1 MTARRKAIS
10 ALLTLAFSVAACT
23 LGQPSAPTTAPVST
37 VPPVEQATLTPTEV
51 PLYERAQFTTESASE
66 SNDAP
71 KYTITTELPALVG
84 VDDGRIV
91 EFNVIMHLAVKEMV
105 DGFKTSM
112 KDQPATPIV
121 AGSSFDV
128 KYELLSPP
136 GYVYSIK
143 FNVMGYTDGAAHPY
157 HFSKTVTFN
166 LETGKEVTLDE
177 LFLPGSNYLQIF
189 SDISKADLSARDIGF
204 DPTFFTGADPMPENY
219 KSWNITAD
227 GLLITFDEYQ
237 VAAYAAGP
245 QTVTIPYSALKDV
258 IDPNGVLGKYIQ

>member
-1 MTARRKAIS
+1 MDARQKMIS
-10 ALLTLAFSVAACT
+10 VLLTLAFSAAACT
-23 LGQPSAPTTAPVST
+23 LTQPSAPTVAPVST
-37 VPPVEQATLTPTEV
+37 IPPVEQATLTPTEV
-51 PLYERAQFTTESASE
+51 PLYEQVRFTTVSASE

-71 KYTITTELPALVG
+71 KYTITTETPTLEG
-84 VDDGRIV
+84 VDDGRV
-91 EFNVIMHLAVKEMV
+91 LEFNVSMQMTVNEMV
-105 DGFKTSM
+105 NGFKDSM

-128 KYELLSPP
+128 KYELLSPS
-136 GYVYSIK
+136 GYIYSVK

-166 LETGKEVTLDE
+166 LETGKEVTLDK
-177 LFLPGSNYLQIF
+177 LFLPGSNYLQIL
-189 SDISKADLSARDIGF
+189 SDISKTDLSARDIGF
-204 DPTFFTGADPMPENY
+204 DPTFFTGADPTPENY

-245 QTVTIPYSALKDV
+245 QTVTIPYSALKDI
-258 IDPNGVLGKYIQ
+258 IDPNGLLGKYIQ

>member
-10 ALLTLAFSVAACT
+10 ALLALTFSAAACT
-23 LGQPSAPTTAPVST
+23 LAQPSAPTSAPVST
-37 VPPVEQATLTPTEV
+37 VPPVEQATTVPTEP
-51 PLYERAQFTTESASE
+51 PLFERVRFTTVSASE
-66 SNDAP
+66 SSDAP
-71 KYTITTELPALVG
+71 KYTVTTETPTLEG
-84 VDDGRIV
+84 VDDGRVV
-91 EFNVIMHLAVKEMV
+91 EFNVVMQMTVNEMV
-105 DGFKTSM
+105 KGFKTSM
-112 KDQPATPIV
+112 KEQPVTPIT

-157 HFSKTVTFN
+157 HFSKTVNFN
-166 LETGKEVTLDE
+166 LETGKEITLDE
-177 LFLPGSNYLQIF
+177 LFLSGSNYLKIF

-204 DPTFFTGADPMPENY
+204 DATFFTGAEPTPENY

-245 QTVTIPYSALKDV
+245 QTVIVPYSALKDV

>member
-10 ALLTLAFSVAACT
+10 ALLALAFGTLACS
-23 LGQPSAPTTAPVST
+23 LSQP
-37 VPPVEQATLTPTEV
+37 VPPTDTPVVLTATAV
-51 PLYERAQFTTESASE
+51 PAEIPLFERVRFTTVSASE
-66 SNDAP
+66 ASDAP
-71 KYTITTELPALVG
+71 KYTITTETPTLEG
-84 VDDGRIV
+84 VDDGRV
-91 EFNVIMHLAVKEMV
+91 AEFNVVMQLAVKAMV
-105 DGFKTSM
+105 DGFKDSM

-157 HFSKTVTFN
+157 HFSKTVNFN
-166 LETGKEVTLDE
+166 LETGKEITLDE

-204 DPTFFTGADPMPENY
+204 DATFFTGAEPTPENY

-245 QTVTIPYSALKDV
+245 QTVMIPYSALKDV
-258 IDPNGVLGKYIQ
+258 IDPHGVLEKYIQ

>member
-10 ALLTLAFSVAACT
+10 ALLALAFSAAACT
-23 LGQPSAPTTAPVST
+23 LGQSSAPTVAPVST
-37 VPPVEQATLTPTEV
+37 IPPIEQATLTPTKT
-51 PLYERAQFTTESASE
+51 PLYEQVRFTTVSASE

-71 KYTITTELPALVG
+71 KYTITTETPTLEG
-84 VDDGRIV
+84 VDDGRV
-91 EFNVIMHLAVKEMV
+91 LEFNVSMQMTVNEMV
-105 DGFKTSM
+105 DGFKDSM

-136 GYVYSIK
+136 GYIYSVK

-177 LFLPGSNYLQIF
+177 LFLPGSNYLQIL
-189 SDISKADLSARDIGF
+189 SDISKADLSTRDIGF
-204 DPTFFTGADPMPENY
+204 DPTFFTGADPTPENY
-219 KSWNITAD
+219 KSWNITSD

-245 QTVTIPYSALKDV
+245 QTVTVPYSALKDV

>member
-1 MTARRKAIS
+1 MTAKRKAIS
-10 ALLTLAFSVAACT
+10 ALLALAFSALACN
-23 LGQPSAPTTAPVST
+23 LNQPNLPTSAPEVPTAT
-37 VPPVEQATLTPTEV
+37 AAPTEI

-66 SNDAP
+66 SNEGP
-71 KYTITTELPALVG
+71 NYTITTELPALVG
-84 VDDGRIV
+84 VDDGRVV
-91 EFNVIMHLAVKEMV
+91 EFNVIMRLAVKELV
-105 DGFKTSM
+105 DGFKASM
-112 KDQPATPIV
+112 KEQPATPIV

-136 GYVYSIK
+136 GYIYSVK

-166 LETGKEVTLDE
+166 LETGQEITLDE
-177 LFLPGSNYLQIF
+177 LFLPGSNYLQIL
-189 SDISKADLSARDIGF
+189 SDISKAELSKRDIGF
-204 DPTFFTGADPMPENY
+204 DETFFTGADPTPENY

-258 IDPNGVLGKYIQ
+258 IDPNGALGKYIQ

>member
-1 MTARRKAIS
+1 MIAKRKAIS
-10 ALLTLAFSVAACT
+10 ALLALAFGTLACS
-23 LGQPSAPTTAPVST
+23 LSQR
-37 VPPVEQATLTPTEV
+37 VPPTATPVVPTATAVPMEI
-51 PLYERAQFTTESASE
+51 PLYERVRFTTVSASE
-66 SNDAP
+66 LSDAP
-71 KYTITTELPALVG
+71 KYTITAETPTLEG
-84 VDDGRIV
+84 VDDGRV
-91 EFNVIMHLAVKEMV
+91 LEFNVLMQMTVNEMV
-105 DGFKTSM
+105 DGFKADM

-136 GYVYSIK
+136 GYIYSVK

-157 HFSKTVTFN
+157 HFSKTVNFN
-166 LETGKEVTLDE
+166 LETGRAIMLDE
-177 LFLPGSNYLQIF
+177 LFLPGSNYLQVF

-204 DPTFFTGADPMPENY
+204 DPTFFAGADPTPENY

-245 QTVTIPYSALKDV
+245 QTVTIPYGALKDI
-258 IDPNGVLGKYIQ
+258 IDPNGPLGKYIQ